1 MGKTRNGPLERQTC
15 VSRSSREGPRTAFI
29 ATADLLLATKRY
41 QMSTLGMRTMS
52 GVWCLLLMLVSLAS
66 LTRQIVGQSTPAQVV
81 GPTSGDSKIAS
92 SDRTKFDRPRSIELY
107 RTHCLECHE
116 EDGRGKS
123 SRELMRRIPDF
134 TQTEWHR
141 THDDA
146 SLQKSIREGKGM
158 MPPKKGKL
166 SPTELVLLVT
176 LIRDFQG
183 GKQVIPDEPEGR
195 EVTSRRT
202 EPRPSAEPAKPGVGA
217 TRPASRSTSEPKVP
231 PSEVI
236 RALFRRSCAKCH
248 GADGQGN
255 AVRVQFPRIPNFA
268 SSNWQ
273 KGRIDAQLTASI
285 LEGKG
290 TAMPAFSGKLGEA
303 QVREL
308 VTYLRSFAPA
318 ESRSISGTSDFY
330 RRYLELRKE
339 MDDLERQYRAMSR
352 P

>member
-1 MGKTRNGPLERQTC
+1 M
-15 VSRSSREGPRTAFI
+15 SRLSWEGPRSAFI

-41 QMSTLGMRTMS
+41 QMSTLVRVPALGMRMMS
-52 GVWCLLLMLVSLAS
+52 GGWCLLLMLVSLLS
-66 LTRQIVGQSTPAQVV
+66 PTSQIVGQSTPARVV
-81 GPTSGDSKIAS
+81 SPTSGGSKIAS
-92 SDRTKFDRPRSIELY
+92 PDRTKFDRPRSIELY

-141 THDDA
+141 AHDDS
-146 SLQKSIREGKGM
+146 SLQKTIREGRGM
-158 MPPKKGKL
+158 MPSWKNDL
-166 SPTELVLLVT
+166 SPKNVELLVT

-183 GKQVIPDEPEGR
+183 GKQVIPDEPEGQ
-195 EVTSRRT
+195 EVTSKRT
-202 EPRPSAEPAKPGVGA
+202 EPQTSAEPAEPGAGA
-217 TRPASRSTSEPKVP
+217 NRPASRSTSESKVP
-231 PSEVI
+231 PSAAI
-236 RALFRRSCAKCH
+236 RGLFQRSCAKCH
-248 GADGQGN
+248 GADGRGN
-255 AVRVQFPRIPNFA
+255 DLRVQFPRIPDFA

-273 KGRIDAQLTASI
+273 KGRIDAQLTASV

-290 TAMPAFSGKLGEA
+290 TAMPAFGGKLGEA

-318 ESRSISGTSDFY
+318 ESRSISGMSDFY

-339 MDDLERQYRAMSR
+339 MDDLERQYRALSR
-352 P
+352 R